1 MYHFPQSQG
10 EVAHVRTVIVPDFYF
25 SFLLAIFLL
34 YFFIVPFLAS
44 LYAFHMEGKNPRT
57 LAGKRLHI
65 LGACSTRVFL
75 DRGDV
80 LGRKDSR
87 RQQTWALY

>member
-10 EVAHVRTVIVPDFYF
+10 EVAHVRTVISARLLLFF
-25 SFLLAIFLL
+25 SPRDIFAI
-34 YFFIVPFLAS
+34 FFIVPFLAS
-44 LYAFHMEGKNPRT
+44 LYAFHMEGGKSRI
-57 LAGKRLHI
+57 LAGKGLLI
-65 LGACSTRVFL
+65 LGACRTRVFL